1 MFNINLTALI
11 TALSFILFVY
21 FFNKTFWFPVSQ
33 IRSKRD
39 ENLENNKIKAIEAEK
54 QAHEVVAT
62 IKAEIES
69 IKKAEHELFEKI
81 FSDIE
86 LNKKLSESELKDQ
99 LKLEKQKALS
109 EIKESHLSL
118 NSVLESEAKIL
129 AQNIIH
135 KIAPEV
141 VFV

>member
-54 QAHEVVAT
+54 QAHEVVAI

-81 FSDIE
+81 F
-86 LNKKLSESELKDQ
+86 K
-99 LKLEKQKALS
+99 
-109 EIKESHLSL
+109 
-118 NSVLESEAKIL
+118 
-129 AQNIIH
+129 
-135 KIAPEV
+135 
-141 VFV
+141 